1 MYKEFKNVIE
11 FRDASWWIP
20 EVFNRFKK
28 EKLIFC
34 GIDFP
39 GLPNDVIVTN
49 KTAYYRFHGNPRL
62 YYSAYKK
69 NDLTRIVDAILVSKK
84 VTDVY
89 IYFNNTATEAAIKN
103 AIWLRKYICD
113 LA

>member
-1 MYKEFKNVIE
+1 
-11 FRDASWWIP
+11 
-20 EVFNRFKK
+20 VFNRLKK

-34 GIDFP
+34 GIDDP
-39 GLPNDVIVTN
+39 GLPNYAIITN
-49 KTAYYRFHGNPRL
+49 KTACYRFHGNPRL

-69 NDLTRIVDAILVSKK
+69 NELTRIVDAIIASKR

-103 AIWLRKYICD
+103 ATRIKKIYM
-113 LA
+113 